1 MTVTAAVPRRT
12 QAERSAQT
20 RGLLLDAALDCLA
33 EFGYAGTTTTIV
45 ASRAGV
51 SRGAQLHHFPTRASL
66 VAAAIAHLFAEMT
79 EAYQFAF
86 AELGSETDRL
96 TAALDLL
103 WSMFTHPRYP
113 AVTELHTAART
124 DPELRTALLPIAE
137 THRDNVHK
145 LAADYFPAAARD
157 RARFDATLA
166 MLLDTMHGM
175 VVTREAFGD
184 GDHIEAERCVFAETA
199 LMLIANL
206 EQDGTDAAGDDR
218 CPS

>member
-1 MTVTAAVPRRT
+1 MTIRMPVTTAAPRRT
-12 QAERSAQT
+12 QAVRSAQT
-20 RGLLLDAALDCLA
+20 RRLLLDAALECLA
-33 EFGYAGTTTTIV
+33 EFGYAGATTTIV

-51 SRGAQLHHFPTRASL
+51 SRGAQLHHFPTRANL

-79 EAYQFAF
+79 RAYQVAF
-86 AELGSETDRL
+86 AELGNETDRL

-124 DPELRTALLPIAE
+124 DTELHTAILPIAE
-137 THRDNVHK
+137 QHRDNVHK
-145 LAADYFPAAARD
+145 LAADYFPEAARN

-175 VVTREAFGD
+175 VVSHEAFGD
-184 GDHIEAERCVFAETA
+184 GEEFEAERRVFAETA
-199 LMLIANL
+199 LMLIAKL
-206 EQDGTDAAGDDR
+206 ERDGSRAGGEN
-218 CPS
+218 